1 MMCYAVL
8 QVALAQVGHHKQAQQ
23 QSLQQEQL

>member
-8 QVALAQVGHHKQAQQ
+8 QVSLVQVGHHKQAQQ